1 VGKSNHKSYR
11 SYQHPLPTKST
22 MKNDKVNIEPKLTH
36 SLENL
41 EKPEMRR
48 NSSEEALREATTHL
62 QLIFRNMIN
71 AFVVWESVFDEHD
84 RFISFRFGYFND
96 AYARITKLKL
106 DDVQGKDVFEV
117 WPETEESWV
126 EVYGD
131 VAMTGLP
138 KTFEMYH
145 KPTNGLYRCNAYRPG
160 GTPDYVCVIFEDITE
175 ENRAAE
181 VLKESG
187 EKYRALIETTDTGY
201 VILDGDGNV
210 LDANRIY
217 VRLTGHQKLDE
228 IRGRNVTE
236 WTAQCDAERNA
247 REIIKCFKQ
256 GYIRDLKI
264 DYTDKAGRATPIEIN
279 ATVIETSTGQQI
291 VTLCRN
297 ITERKRAEEALQLNT
312 ERTETLLQLNQMTTA
327 PLQEITDFALEKA
340 VQLTNSTIGYLAFL
354 NENESILTMHSWS
367 RTAMA
372 ECAIAQK
379 PIHYPVAGTGL
390 WGEAVRQRKP
400 IITNDY
406 ALPNPWKK
414 GCPDGHV
421 QILRH
426 MNVPVLV
433 ESRIVLVA
441 GVGNKEEEYDVTD
454 VQQLILLME
463 GMWRLIERKRTE
475 EALRESENKYRLL
488 ADNSADVIFIFD
500 LDMKVQYISPSVKKL
515 RGFFPEDIIGQF
527 FSQSVTDESSEYI
540 RKVIQE
546 EWEIEKTGTA
556 DPKRTRVLELEM
568 LCKDGSTVWTEVKA
582 SFLRNDGNNPIGV
595 MGIIRDITE
604 RKQTEN
610 QLRKSEE
617 LFKKAFYTS
626 PDSININR
634 LTDGMYIS
642 INKGFSE
649 ITGYSD
655 EDVLGKTSLDLNI
668 WHDTNDRAKLVE
680 GLREKGKV
688 ENLEARF
695 RLKNGE
701 IKYGMMSATLIDL
714 DGVPHILNITRDIT
728 QWKRS
733 EEEKTR
739 LELQLFQ
746 AQKME
751 AIGTLAAGIAHD
763 FNNILTALVGY
774 AALLRMKIKSA
785 TLHTYVDHIL
795 SASHKATDLVQNLL
809 AFSKQQA
816 ISLKPI
822 SLHNTIRGTEKLL
835 KRLVTEDIAIR
846 TLLAT
851 EDITIMADA
860 TQIDQIL
867 FNLVTNARDA
877 MPQGGTL
884 TIETKSVELDDEFH
898 RIHGY
903 GEPGRY
909 ALFSISDTGVGI
921 DKTTREKIFDPFFT
935 TKEVGKGTGLGLST
949 VYGIVKQHNGY
960 ITVNSE
966 PNAGTTFHIYLPVAN
981 KIDNEENLA
990 PTPMKGGNETILVA
1004 EDNEAVRGLISKI
1017 LIEYGYT
1024 TVEAIDGAAA
1034 IEEFKKTDKIDLL
1047 ILDSIMPKK
1056 NGREAYNEIHK
1067 IKPDI
1072 RVIFT
1077 SGYTKDVFL
1086 DKGIEDKKFNF
1097 LQKPISPDTLLKKVR
1112 EVLDDRQDSH

>member
-1 VGKSNHKSYR
+1 
-11 SYQHPLPTKST
+11 
-22 MKNDKVNIEPKLTH
+22 
-36 SLENL
+36 
-41 EKPEMRR
+41 
-48 NSSEEALREATTHL
+48 
-62 QLIFRNMIN
+62 
-71 AFVVWESVFDEHD
+71 
-84 RFISFRFGYFND
+84 
-96 AYARITKLKL
+96 
-106 DDVQGKDVFEV
+106 
-117 WPETEESWV
+117 
-126 EVYGD
+126 
-131 VAMTGLP
+131 
-138 KTFEMYH
+138 
-145 KPTNGLYRCNAYRPG
+145 
-160 GTPDYVCVIFEDITE
+160 
-175 ENRAAE
+175 
-181 VLKESG
+181 
-187 EKYRALIETTDTGY
+187 
-201 VILDGDGNV
+201 
-210 LDANRIY
+210 
-217 VRLTGHQKLDE
+217 
-228 IRGRNVTE
+228 
-236 WTAQCDAERNA
+236 
-247 REIIKCFKQ
+247 
-256 GYIRDLKI
+256 
-264 DYTDKAGRATPIEIN
+264 
-279 ATVIETSTGQQI
+279 
-291 VTLCRN
+291 
-297 ITERKRAEEALQLNT
+297 
-312 ERTETLLQLNQMTTA
+312 
-327 PLQEITDFALEKA
+327 
-340 VQLTNSTIGYLAFL
+340 
-354 NENESILTMHSWS
+354 
-367 RTAMA
+367 
-372 ECAIAQK
+372 
-379 PIHYPVAGTGL
+379 
-390 WGEAVRQRKP
+390 
-400 IITNDY
+400 
-406 ALPNPWKK
+406 
-414 GCPDGHV
+414 
-421 QILRH
+421 
-426 MNVPVLV
+426 
-433 ESRIVLVA
+433 
-441 GVGNKEEEYDVTD
+441 
-454 VQQLILLME
+454 
-463 GMWRLIERKRTE
+463 
-475 EALRESENKYRLL
+475 
-488 ADNSADVIFIFD
+488 
-500 LDMKVQYISPSVKKL
+500 
-515 RGFFPEDIIGQF
+515 
-527 FSQSVTDESSEYI
+527 
-540 RKVIQE
+540 
-546 EWEIEKTGTA
+546 
-556 DPKRTRVLELEM
+556 M